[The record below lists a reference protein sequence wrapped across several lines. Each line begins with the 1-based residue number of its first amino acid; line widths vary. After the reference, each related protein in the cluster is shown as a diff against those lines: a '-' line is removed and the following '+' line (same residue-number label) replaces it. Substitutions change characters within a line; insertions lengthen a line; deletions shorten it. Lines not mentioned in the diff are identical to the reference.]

1 MDHDEFTLRM
11 QREVLD
17 SYDEELELELEDRPF
32 DASGNEVAALQQ
44 QKRFR

>member
-1 MDHDEFTLRM
+1 MGEFAQRM

-32 DASGNEVAALQQ
+32 MTMA
-44 QKRFR
+44 RR